1 MNKFSKKIVA
11 LFFGILLS
19 APLSA
24 PISAQTAP
32 TPTPAMIEQFK
43 QLPREQQVQL
53 AAQYGI
59 DLSQI
64 DGSNQ
69 GAAKPTEVEQLVPT
83 ERAIV
88 SAAAQTDKADK
99 DEQFERFGLKMFD
112 ASIST
117 FAPVN
122 NMPVPDDYVLGA
134 DDSVQVQLYGK
145 ETSSQVLVIDRE
157 GKVQLDG
164 VGPLQLAGL
173 KFGDATGLIKT
184 KIAEAKIGV
193 EAAVS
198 MGKLRTINIFIAGEA
213 KFPGMYAV
221 SAMTTVTQALFVS
234 GGVTDIG
241 SLREIKI
248 NRAGKTIGTFD
259 LYDLLLKG
267 DNSSDINLRHGDV
280 LFVSPVKAQ
289 LAVTGLVNR
298 PAIYELKANET
309 IGDALRMAGGAKAN
323 AHLASVTLERINA
336 KRVKD
341 LQTLDLTNTSVLK
354 QAIKDGDV
362 LSVKPISNRIENE
375 VVLHG
380 AVVRPG
386 RYAYSPNMTLTSL
399 LSNVWADLQKD
410 TNLDYALVVR
420 ETSIKGDIKVI
431 QLNLGEELGITNG
444 GLPKRFV
451 LQPRDQILIF
461 DHSAEQRKEL
471 LQPVLAKLKQQAT
484 KEQPQQVVSIQGQVK
499 IPGQYPIAE
508 GSRLTDVL
516 LAAGG
521 LTDSAFVETVDMDY
535 ALLVREIDS
544 RANVAVTQFSL
555 AEQLGLSG
563 ESSTEQ
569 ALLVQPQDQILIFD
583 FKADNRRELLNP
595 LLTRLKRQS
604 SVDDTLAT
612 TIITGQVKYPGEYPL
627 TAGLTVTNLI
637 KAAGGMTD
645 AAFKQRVELSRL
657 VGFNEENSNYDVQ
670 NTSID
675 LASILNNTQPDVV
688 LQSRDR
694 LNVFAKPEWAE
705 ERTVTIGGEVRFPGT
720 YQVTRGE
727 KLSELIARAGGFT
740 EDAFPF
746 GAIFT
751 RQKVKE
757 IEQEQFNRLL
767 QQLKAD
773 IASKAVSGGSNQG
786 ATAIGQAPN
795 PEQTMGLV
803 KQLES
808 TEMIGRLAI
817 NMVQIEA
824 GNPEYDIVLEQGDR
838 LLVPRKTRSV
848 TVIGEVQFPSSHYYN
863 SELDV
868 ADYLALAGNPRKR
881 ADKDRVYV
889 IRADGSVLMPNQ
901 GLFSSNNAEI
911 VPGDTI
917 VVPLDVEYKDS
928 LSLWG
933 QVTQIA
939 YQAAISV
946 AAVKSL

>member
-1 MNKFSKKIVA
+1 MNKFSKKFAA
-11 LFFGILLS
+11 LLFSLFVS
-19 APLSA
+19 V
-24 PISAQTAP
+24 PIIAQTVP
-32 TPTPAMIEQFK
+32 TTPTPEMLEQFK

-59 DLSQI
+59 DLKQI
-64 DGSNQ
+64 DGSSQ
-69 GAAKPTEVEQLVPT
+69 GVAKPTEVEQLAPT
-83 ERAIV
+83 ARAIV
-88 SAAAQTDKADK
+88 SAAASTEKEEK
-99 DEQFERFGLKMFD
+99 FERFGLKMFD

-134 DDSVQVQLYGK
+134 DDSIQVQLYGK

-248 NRAGKTIGTFD
+248 NRAGKTIGSFD

-280 LFVSPVKAQ
+280 LFVAPVKAQ

-341 LQTLDLTNTSVLK
+341 LQTLDLTNTSVLQ

-375 VVLHG
+375 VILQG

-386 RYAYSPNMTLTSL
+386 RYAYTPNMTLTSL

-431 QLNLGEELGITNG
+431 QLNLGEELGITSG
-444 GLPKRFV
+444 IPKRFV

-461 DHSAEQRKEL
+461 NHSAEQRKDL

-484 KEQPQQVVSIQGQVK
+484 KEQPQLVVSIQGQVK

-555 AEQLGLSG
+555 AEQLGLTG
-563 ESSTEQ
+563 ETSPQQ

-583 FKADNRRELLNP
+583 YKADNRRELLNP

-757 IEQEQFNRLL
+757 REQEQFNRLL
-767 QQLKAD
+767 QQLKSD
-773 IASKAVSGGSNQG
+773 IASKAVSGGSSQG
-786 ATAIGQAPN
+786 TSAIGQAPN

-863 SELDV
+863 SDLEV
-868 ADYLALAGNPRKR
+868 KDYLALAGNPRKR
-881 ADKDRVYV
+881 ADTDRVYV
-889 IRADGSVLMPNQ
+889 IRADGSVLMPST
-901 GLFSSNNAEI
+901 GLFSSNKGEI

-928 LSLWG
+928 LTLWG

-939 YQAAISV
+939 YQAAIAV